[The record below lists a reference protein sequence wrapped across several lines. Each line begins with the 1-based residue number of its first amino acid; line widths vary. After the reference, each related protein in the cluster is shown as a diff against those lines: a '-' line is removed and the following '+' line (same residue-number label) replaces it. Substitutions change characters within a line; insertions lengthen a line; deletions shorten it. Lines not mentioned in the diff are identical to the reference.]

1 MPPVTRSQPVIAV
14 IGATGAVGSA
24 TAELLTRR
32 GQRIVAVSRDAERAE
47 RIAAPLP
54 NTIGL
59 PGLLADPSSLDVDEP
74 GIAINC
80 TGIEDLDAI
89 RKWRR
94 DGWAMIDITASSQ
107 YALALAAEPLDGP
120 PLIVGVGLTPGLTSS
135 LAREL
140 VLADPDASAVTISCL
155 VGLGENYGDTS
166 RTWTLSQLG
175 RPVGDLDGTAFRNF
189 SDPETIDFPG
199 GFGRRPAWRF
209 DFADRSLLPK
219 LLGAQVTTRYCFDS
233 RLAGRALAI
242 SSAVPG
248 APALIQRLGRTTR
261 RTAYGTAWWAGVVE
275 TDTGKRAWALGDGQ
289 SHGTAAITAIAADR
303 LASADNPEARY
314 LWDIIDTDDLIAE
327 AAASGI
333 LIGTNR
339 STNQ

>member
-1 MPPVTRSQPVIAV
+1 MTESQPAIAV

-24 TAELLTRR
+24 TTELLAQRGRR
-32 GQRIVAVSRDAERAE
+32 VVAVSRDAERAE
-47 RIAAPLP
+47 AIAAPMP
-54 NTIGL
+54 NAIGL
-59 PGLLADPSSLDVDEP
+59 RGSLADPSSLDVDEP

-89 RKWRR
+89 RSWRR
-94 DGWAMIDITASSQ
+94 AGWAMIDITASSQ

-120 PLIVGVGLTPGLTSS
+120 PLVVGVGLVPGLTSV

-155 VGLGENYGDTS
+155 VGLGENYGDAS

-175 RPVGDLDGTAFRNF
+175 RHISDLDRTSFRNF
-189 SDPETIDFPG
+189 SNPDTIDFPG
-199 GFGRRPAWRF
+199 GFARRPAWRF

-219 LLGAQVTTRYCFDS
+219 LLGVQVTTRYCFDS

-242 SSAVPG
+242 ASAVPG
-248 APALIQRLGRTTR
+248 TPGLIQRLGRTTR
-261 RTAYGTAWWAGVVE
+261 RAVQGTAWWAGVVE
-275 TDTGKRAWALGDGQ
+275 TDTGKRACALGDGQ

-303 LASADNPEARY
+303 LVSAGNPEARY
-314 LWDIIDTDDLIAE
+314 LWDVIDADDLIAE
-327 AAASGI
+327 ATASGI
-333 LIGTNR
+333 LIDTNH
-339 STNQ
+339 SANQ

>member
-1 MPPVTRSQPVIAV
+1 MTKSQPVIAV

-24 TAELLTRR
+24 TAELLARKGRR
-32 GQRIVAVSRDAERAE
+32 VVAVSRDAERAE
-47 RIAAPLP
+47 MIAAPLP
-54 NTIGL
+54 NAIGL

-94 DGWAMIDITASSQ
+94 AGWATIDITASSS
-107 YALALAAEPLDGP
+107 YARKLAAEPLDGP
-120 PLIVGVGLTPGLTSS
+120 PLVVGVGLTPGLTSV
-135 LAREL
+135 LARQL
-140 VLADPDASAVTISCL
+140 ALADPDASSITISCL
-155 VGLGENYGDTS
+155 VGLGENYGDAS

-175 RPVGDLDGTAFRNF
+175 RPVRDLDGTSFRNF

-199 GFGRRPAWRF
+199 GFGHRPAWRF

-219 LLGAQVTTRYCFDS
+219 LLGVQVTTQYCFDS

-242 SSAVPG
+242 ASAVPG
-248 APALIQRLGRTTR
+248 APGLIQRLGRTTR
-261 RTAYGTAWWAGVVE
+261 RAAHGTAWWAGVVQ
-275 TDTGKRAWALGDGQ
+275 TDSGKRAWALGDGQ
-289 SHGTAAITAIAADR
+289 SHGTAAITALAADR
-303 LASADNPEARY
+303 LASRGNPKARY
-314 LWDIIDTDDLIAE
+314 LWDVVDADDLIAE

-333 LIGTNR
+333 LIDTNH
-339 STNQ
+339 STIQ